1 MRVSISSV
9 KLLNAVTV
17 TGAGESHK
25 PQKVQRTFHAH
36 GKTSAGVGSA
46 IIKVQVSN
54 VEHPSVDGDWID
66 MATITLTLGTT
77 KVSDGLVSD
86 APWLHV
92 RGKVTTLTGTDAET
106 TLLMGA

>member
-25 PQKVQRTFHAH
+25 PQKVQRTFHAS

-46 IIKVQVSN
+46 VIKVQVSN
-54 VEHPSVDGDWID
+54 AVNPSVDGDWID
-66 MATITLTLGTT
+66 MATITLILGTT
-77 KVSDGLVSD
+77 VTSDGFASD
-86 APWLHV
+86 APWLHI